1 MIPIIEKIKENNKRK
16 LEHRINT
23 FISLTG
29 YTKIETFNSII
40 SDYLAVHKFIDNRN
54 QIKFLSGYE
63 FNNDSSLRDSIILN
77 YNNYPTENKL
87 AILKRFSSYD
97 FSELLEKDF
106 KEVFD
111 KLNFCKGPS
120 LGTEFTLL
128 MPYTYLAHYDLIMS
142 KDGNKF
148 LEKIG
153 LPINLLRVSVGCE
166 NINDIINEF
175 ERINN

>member
-1 MIPIIEKIKENNKRK
+1 MK
-16 LEHRINT
+16 
-23 FISLTG
+23 
-29 YTKIETFNSII
+29 
-40 SDYLAVHKFIDNRN
+40 
-54 QIKFLSGYE
+54 E
-63 FNNDSSLRDSIILN
+63 FNFF
-77 YNNYPTENKL
+77 EKL
-87 AILKRFSSYD
+87 TQEEKKY
-97 FSELLEKDF
+97 LLENSKYIEIPKDF

-111 KLNFCKGPS
+111 KLNFYKGPS